1 MALKIALK
9 PIIKNTSTKMSKDHI
24 TPIKKSI

>member
-24 TPIKKSI
+24 APVKMAI